1 MKYQDCR
8 IVFDGAKSAP
18 PHRYVATMGGER
30 STPVGDEVGE
40 EGVEDKLLQ
49 GAFLGY
55 LAWNSL
61 RR

>member
-1 MKYQDCR
+1 MVQR
-8 IVFDGAKSAP
+8 VPP
-18 PHRYVATMGGER
+18 PHRYVATMGGEH

-55 LAWNSL
+55 LAWNSC